1 VSDILLTYQ
10 SHWQP
15 ETKKQRAF
23 AFAAALTIS
32 LSFFAQFNQQ
42 FIPTSTDQKRSSSA
56 TRELILTWI
65 KSPAKQADKTQSR
78 DVPKNNLRENAISKT
93 TKPVTS
99 LKTSL
104 IAKQRAPD
112 TESSDS
118 VPTVVTL
125 KEVTSS
131 DPLFSNSSQEA
142 TLSASKNSLP
152 MTGISG
158 KPSSAAIRAAYEAS
172 KSDIQKMA
180 DASNRTLINTP
191 ASKYE
196 QFQGAANRAAKPD
209 CLRQGG
215 SILSLFVV
223 AYQAAT
229 DHCK

>member
-1 VSDILLTYQ
+1 MSEILLTYQ

-15 ETKKQRAF
+15 ETKTQRAF
-23 AFAAALTIS
+23 AFAAAVTIS
-32 LSFFAQFNQQ
+32 QCFFAQFNQQ
-42 FIPTSTDQKRSSSA
+42 SIHASIDQKSRLGA

-65 KSPAKQADKTQSR
+65 KSPTKQNDKTR
-78 DVPKNNLRENAISKT
+78 ANEVPKKSPAENTITKT
-93 TKPVTS
+93 AKPVTS
-99 LKTSL
+99 LKTNST
-104 IAKQRAPD
+104 AKQRTTD
-112 TESSDS
+112 IESSDS
-118 VPTVVTL
+118 TPTSITVKDVTG
-125 KEVTSS
+125 S
-131 DPLFSNSSQEA
+131 DPLFNNSPQEA
-142 TLSASKNSLP
+142 TL
-152 MTGISG
+152 GISKDRSSISGMPG
-158 KPSSAAIRAAYEAS
+158 KPNSAAIRAAYEAS

-180 DASNRTLINTP
+180 DASNKTLINTP

>member
-1 VSDILLTYQ
+1 MSETLLTYQ

-15 ETKKQRAF
+15 ETRKQRAF
-23 AFAAALTIS
+23 AFAAAVTIS

-42 FIPTSTDQKRSSSA
+42 FIHTGLDQNSGISA
-56 TRELILTWI
+56 SREFILTWI
-65 KSPAKQADKTQSR
+65 KSPIKQTDKTKSNE
-78 DVPKNNLRENAISKT
+78 VPKKSPTKNTIIETGKPATTFEN
-93 TKPVTS
+93 
-99 LKTSL
+99 SL
-104 IAKQRAPD
+104 IAKQRATN
-112 TESSDS
+112 TENSDS
-118 VPTVVTL
+118 APTAVTI

-131 DPLFSNSSQEA
+131 DPLFRDSSQEA
-142 TLSASKNSLP
+142 TLGASKNSLP
-152 MTGISG
+152 MTGVSG
-158 KPSSAAIRAAYEAS
+158 KLNSAAIRAAYEAS
-172 KSDIQKMA
+172 KTDIQKMA
-180 DASNRTLINTP
+180 DATNKTLINTP